1 MKIRGAFQ
9 SVAAVVGVS
18 LVMGLVGCAPEVR
31 APTNRPALNAN
42 EVELLN
48 RVPRQFE
55 NHGLVLSAEIDA
67 VPDGWKA
74 DAIVEQLKAA
84 AGAKGANAILIR
96 PIDGS
101 REFST
106 TDMRYVYVGGFY
118 QGNFYNFPV
127 TRDRP
132 RKMGAIAIF
141 VLQR

>member
-1 MKIRGAFQ
+1 MKIRAAFQ

-18 LVMGLVGCAPEVR
+18 LVMGLSGCAPEVR

-42 EVELLN
+42 QVELLN
-48 RVPRQFE
+48 SVPRQFE

-101 REFST
+101 REFGT

-118 QGNFYNFPV
+118 GGNFYNFPV